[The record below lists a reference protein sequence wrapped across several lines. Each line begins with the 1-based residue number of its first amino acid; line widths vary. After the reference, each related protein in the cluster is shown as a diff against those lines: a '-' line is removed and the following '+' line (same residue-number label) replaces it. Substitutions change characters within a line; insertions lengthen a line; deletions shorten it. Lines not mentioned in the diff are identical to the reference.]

1 MATSLNT
8 QSVHTNLGIL
18 SSVGSLLSLI
28 GTSSYFMS
36 YEYSDFSRVDPRDA
50 LNKNTNSVSRDK
62 TSIVIAFLS
71 IIAYVAGLIL
81 IVLSIGL
88 YRDEKKMIQSS
99 NISEMIK
106 NLKHVNNVNNE
117 NSSSVNAPVI
127 LSSFASIVT
136 LVGAIVMIKH
146 YKKHRNFNRIGTLLF
161 SSGWLANG
169 FAASM
174 NTKSLSS
181 ISSKRLAWTLP
192 GVFAIVAG
200 TFLLPWQIS
209 NEYVSG
215 PALPL
220 ATIGYILFSI
230 GNISVLN

>member
-36 YEYSDFSRVDPRDA
+36 YEYSDFSRVDPRNVIGMHTNA
-50 LNKNTNSVSRDK
+50 NTRNK
-62 TSIVIAFLS
+62 TSVIIAFLS
-71 IIAYVAGLIL
+71 IIAYIAGLIL

-106 NLKHVNNVNNE
+106 NLKQVNNE
-117 NSSSVNAPVI
+117 NNNSDTSVNGPVI
-127 LSSFASIVT
+127 LSTFASVTT

-146 YKKHRNFNRIGTLLF
+146 FKMHRNFNRIGTLLF
-161 SSGWLANG
+161 SMGWLANG

-174 NTKSLSS
+174 NTYSLNS
-181 ISSKRLAWTLP
+181 ISLKRLSWTLP
-192 GVFAIVAG
+192 GVFAIIAG
-200 TFLLPWQIS
+200 TFLLPWQLS

-215 PALPL
+215 PALPM

-230 GNISVLN
+230 GNIAVLN